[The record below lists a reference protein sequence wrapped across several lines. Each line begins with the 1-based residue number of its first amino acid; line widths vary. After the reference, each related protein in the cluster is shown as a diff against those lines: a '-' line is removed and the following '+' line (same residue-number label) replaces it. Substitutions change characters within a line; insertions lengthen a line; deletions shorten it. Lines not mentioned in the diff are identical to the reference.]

1 MRRRLDRF
9 VKNEIFQSDIP
20 PKTNKRFFPRLK
32 TIRSHMV
39 EALRKLRY
47 SKIDQECLS
56 KKIEQWKFENSSDRI
71 YFQPKG
77 TAESTSGLCKRI
89 FFLNWNQVTASISE
103 FKASNLDSQ
112 NFNYCITIQPKSYLK
127 NVQNVLLL
135 HQGKTVTLHYKS
147 KLFVTILGSSFPQH
161 L

>member
-77 TAESTSGLCKRI
+77 TAESTSDLCKRI
-89 FFLNWNQVTASISE
+89 FFLNWN
-103 FKASNLDSQ
+103 
-112 NFNYCITIQPKSYLK
+112 
-127 NVQNVLLL
+127 
-135 HQGKTVTLHYKS
+135 
-147 KLFVTILGSSFPQH
+147 
-161 L
+161 

>member
-1 MRRRLDRF
+1 MRRCLDRF

-77 TAESTSGLCKRI
+77 KLRALR
-89 FFLNWNQVTASISE
+89 V
-103 FKASNLDSQ
+103 
-112 NFNYCITIQPKSYLK
+112 CIK
-127 NVQNVLLL
+127 
-135 HQGKTVTLHYKS
+135 
-147 KLFVTILGSSFPQH
+147 
-161 L
+161 

>member
-1 MRRRLDRF
+1 MTATKKAPTFVECVLVAASVAANNILCDYWSVDEMRRCLDRF

-39 EALRKLRY
+39 EALRKVRY

-77 TAESTSGLCKRI
+77 TAESTSGLYKNI
-89 FFLNWNQVTASISE
+89 FFLNWN
-103 FKASNLDSQ
+103 
-112 NFNYCITIQPKSYLK
+112 
-127 NVQNVLLL
+127 
-135 HQGKTVTLHYKS
+135 
-147 KLFVTILGSSFPQH
+147 
-161 L
+161 

>member
-1 MRRRLDRF
+1 MCLSSCICGGWQHPCDYWSVDEMRRCLERF

-77 TAESTSGLCKRI
+77 TAESTSGLYKII
-89 FFLNWNQVTASISE
+89 FFLNWN
-103 FKASNLDSQ
+103 
-112 NFNYCITIQPKSYLK
+112 
-127 NVQNVLLL
+127 
-135 HQGKTVTLHYKS
+135 
-147 KLFVTILGSSFPQH
+147 
-161 L
+161 

>member
-1 MRRRLDRF
+1 MRRCLDRF

-47 SKIDQECLS
+47 SKINQECLS
-56 KKIEQWKFENSSDRI
+56 KKMEQQKSKNSSDRI

-77 TAESTSGLCKRI
+77 TAESTSGLYKNI
-89 FFLNWNQVTASISE
+89 FFLNWNQVTVLTSE
-103 FKASNLDSQ
+103 FKASNLVTE
-112 NFNYCITIQPKSYLK
+112 NFNYCITILPKSYSK
-127 NVQNVLLL
+127 NVQNVLLH
-135 HQGKTVTLHYKS
+135 HQGKTVIFH
-147 KLFVTILGSSFPQH
+147 
-161 L
+161 

>member
-1 MRRRLDRF
+1 MRRCLDRF

-77 TAESTSGLCKRI
+77 TAESTSGLYKII
-89 FFLNWNQVTASISE
+89 FFLNWNQKTASISE
-103 FKASNLDSQ
+103 FKASHLDSQ
-112 NFNYCITIQPKSYLK
+112 NFYYCIIIQPESYLK
-127 NVQNVLLL
+127 NVQNVVLL